1 MEKIR
6 QRTWLKKSDVK
17 KIEMDGELKN
27 PKGFRSKFHVKT
39 ECGQVE
45 LDEMCKK
52 RGLQIGVGELPIY
65 LRMIHGSLN

>member
-1 MEKIR
+1 MERLRQKI
-6 QRTWLKKSDVK
+6 WLKKSDVK

-27 PKGFRSKFHVKT
+27 PKGFRSKYTLKT

-45 LDEMCKK
+45 LDEMRKK